1 MPTTARVVVLEGD
14 YGVCAIQELEL
25 PDPSPHQ
32 AVVEIYGAG
41 IEHGQLQQI
50 EEPQATPIIPGREGT
65 ARVLEVGSAVT
76 RYPGR
81 TAADLRYLLEMHRR
95 EPRRLSKAALETL
108 AIISYHQPITRAEI
122 EEVRGVGLSKG
133 TLDILMEIG
142 WVRPRGRKRVPGRPI
157 TYGTTDEFLAHFDLE
172 DLKALPG
179 LAELKAAGLLDA
191 TPPPFPVTGSEG
203 EEDPLEDEAEDE
215 TSFEAM
221 AEAKAEVDGVEA
233 S

>member
-1 MPTTARVVVLEGD
+1 MSGTLQPELRMVEALLFAAVEPLDEASLSARLPDDVDVPALLTVLQAEYDGRGINLARV
-14 YGVCAIQELEL
+14 
-25 PDPSPHQ
+25 
-32 AVVEIYGAG
+32 AG
-41 IEHGQLQQI
+41 KW
-50 EEPQATPIIPGREGT
+50 AF
-65 ARVLEVGSAVT
+65 
-76 RYPGR
+76 R